1 MFGGGRRG
9 LRDRAGPGLAVLLA
23 TAGLAVLGPGAGSA
37 EAASSCGG
45 RQVRTVTFA
54 TGELRVYKTH
64 GYACA
69 VAVAKSPGA
78 RRQMSVTIQARG
90 GGPVSDS
97 GRFTR
102 QAGPVTVHAINR
114 CVRASG
120 SVAGRGGSTGW
131 ILC

>member
-1 MFGGGRRG
+1 MFGGGTRG
-9 LRDRAGPGLAVLLA
+9 LRGRAGPGLAVLLA
-23 TAGLAVLGPGAGSA
+23 TAALTVLGPGAGSA
-37 EAASSCGG
+37 DAAAACGG
-45 RQVRTVTFA
+45 RQVKTVKFA

-69 VAVAKSPGA
+69 IAVAKPSGV

-102 QAGPVTVHAINR
+102 QAGPVSVHAINR

-120 SVAGRGGSTGW
+120 SVAGSGGSTGW

>member
-1 MFGGGRRG
+1 MFGGGTRG
-9 LRDRAGPGLAVLLA
+9 GRAGPGLAVLLA
-23 TAGLAVLGPGAGSA
+23 TAALAVLGPGAGSA
-37 EAASSCGG
+37 DAAASCGG
-45 RQVRTVTFA
+45 RQVKTVRFA

-69 VAVAKSPGA
+69 LAVAKSPGA
-78 RRQMSVTIQARG
+78 RRQMAVTIQARG

-97 GRFTR
+97 GRFTQ

-120 SVAGRGGSTGW
+120 SVAGSGGSTGW

>member
-1 MFGGGRRG
+1 MGG
-9 LRDRAGPGLAVLLA
+9 RAGPGLTVLVA
-23 TAGLAVLGPGAGSA
+23 TAALTVLGPGAGSA
-37 EAASSCGG
+37 DAVAPCSG
-45 RQVRTVTFA
+45 RQVKTVSFA
-54 TGELRVYKTH
+54 TGVLRVYKTH

-69 VAVAKSPGA
+69 VAMAKSPGA

-102 QAGPVTVHAINR
+102 QAGPVSVHAINR

-120 SVAGRGGSTGW
+120 SVAGSGGSTGW

>member
-1 MFGGGRRG
+1 MFGGGFHR
-9 LRDRAGPGLAVLLA
+9 RAGWGLAVLVA
-23 TAGLAVLGPGAGSA
+23 AGTLTVLGPGAGSA
-37 EAASSCGG
+37 DAAAGCVG
-45 RQVRTVTFA
+45 RQVKTVSFA
-54 TGELRVYKTH
+54 TGELRVYKTR

-69 VAVAKSPGA
+69 ITVAKSPGA
-78 RRQMSVTIQARG
+78 RRQMAVTIQARG

-97 GRFTR
+97 GQFTQ

-120 SVAGRGGSTGW
+120 SVAGSGGSTGW

>member
-1 MFGGGRRG
+1 MFGGGMRG
-9 LRDRAGPGLAVLLA
+9 GRAGPGVAVLLV
-23 TAGLAVLGPGAGSA
+23 TAALAVLGPGAGSA
-37 EAASSCGG
+37 DAAASCGG
-45 RQVRTVTFA
+45 RQVKTVQFA

-69 VAVAKSPGA
+69 LAVAKSPGA

-97 GRFTR
+97 GRFTQ

-120 SVAGRGGSTGW
+120 SVAGSGGSTGW